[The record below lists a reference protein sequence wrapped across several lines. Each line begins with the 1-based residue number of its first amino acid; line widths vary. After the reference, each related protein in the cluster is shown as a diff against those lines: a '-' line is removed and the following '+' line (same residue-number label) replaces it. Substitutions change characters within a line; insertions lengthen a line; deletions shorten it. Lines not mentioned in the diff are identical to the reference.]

1 MKECLARIFQ
11 TLYDVV
17 GRRRGEDCK
26 NTKCVAIHGF
36 RKVIAH
42 FVPNIIKGRKGG
54 KKKMKLSLRNI
65 GKIDDASV
73 EIEGITVIA
82 GENNTGKSTVG
93 RVLFSIFYG
102 FCDIEG
108 QIKRERVQSVGN
120 VLDRMYG
127 HATNGRA
134 NMVYAPKIAQGLVE
148 KKDLVK
154 NDIELIK
161 SEIVK
166 LGIQEDRKF
175 KTYMDSADMDV
186 DGNILRIKELL
197 NVSDNEISQSI
208 LERKLEAEFNGQTR
222 NIYSKELGEIR
233 LQIKDAE
240 IVVFID
246 ENNVTKIESGAS
258 LHTEAIYLD
267 DPFVLD
273 EIYYPLLGD
282 EYMQN
287 PTNTNHR
294 VYLENRLVRDK
305 EETNIVEEIV
315 VNKKFENIYNK
326 ISMVCDG
333 DIIRDGKGKLGYEK
347 KRSGTFLNVRN
358 TSAGLK
364 MFMIL
369 KMLLQKG
376 ILEYN
381 GTVILDEPEIHLHPE
396 WQLLFAE
403 LIVLLHKEFHM
414 HVLLNTHSPYFLRAL
429 QVYAA
434 KYEVA
439 DKCRY
444 YLAEEAGDYAHISDV
459 TDNIE
464 KIYSKLSRPLQKL
477 EDERWQD
484 G

>member
-1 MKECLARIFQ
+1 M
-11 TLYDVV
+11 
-17 GRRRGEDCK
+17 
-26 NTKCVAIHGF
+26 AIHGF

-93 RVLFSIFYG
+93 RVLFSVFHG
-102 FCDIEG
+102 FFDIEG
-108 QIKRERVQSVGN
+108 QIKRECVQSVGHLID
-120 VLDRMYG
+120 VIYG
-127 HATNGRA
+127 AVTNRLTSR
-134 NMVYAPKIAQGLVE
+134 VDTRRIAQDVME
-148 KKDLVK
+148 QRDLFK
-154 NDIELIK
+154 NDIGAIKNGIIK
-161 SEIVK
+161 SI
-166 LGIQEDRKF
+166 IQ
-175 KTYMDSADMDV
+175 YDV
-186 DGNILRIKELL
+186 NFEKHLENTDIDEMILRIQELL
-197 NVSDNEISQSI
+197 NISDSEIFQSI
-208 LERKLEAEFNGQTR
+208 LEKNLMAEFNGQIG
-222 NIYSKELGEIR
+222 NIYSEESGEIR
-233 LQIKDAE
+233 LQIKNEE
-240 IVVFID
+240 IVLSID
-246 ENNVTKIESGAS
+246 GNNVTKIEGGAS

-267 DPFVLD
+267 NPFVLD
-273 EIYYPLLGD
+273 EIYYTFGK
-282 EYMQN
+282 YGKN
-287 PTNTNHR
+287 PMNTNHR
-294 VYLENRLVRDK
+294 IYLENRLIHDK

-326 ISMVCDG
+326 IAMVCAG
-333 DIIRDGKGKLGYEK
+333 DIIRNGKGELGYK
-347 KRSGTFLNVRN
+347 KKHSDKVLDVRN
-358 TSAGLK
+358 VSAGLK

-403 LIVLLHKEFHM
+403 LIVLLHKEFRM

-459 TDNIE
+459 TDDIE
-464 KIYSKLSRPLQKL
+464 KIYFKLSRPLQKL

>member
-1 MKECLARIFQ
+1 
-11 TLYDVV
+11 
-17 GRRRGEDCK
+17 
-26 NTKCVAIHGF
+26 
-36 RKVIAH
+36 
-42 FVPNIIKGRKGG
+42 
-54 KKKMKLSLRNI
+54 MKLSLRNI

-73 EIEGITVIA
+73 EIDGITVIA

-93 RVLFSIFYG
+93 RVLFSVFHGFY
-102 FCDIEG
+102 DIEE
-108 QIKRERVQSVGN
+108 QIKRERVQSVGRLIEWMYRRTAN
-120 VLDRMYG
+120 RIVSRGDTRRVAKRVVEQSVLFKDGIESIKNEIIQYDERFEK
-127 HATNGRA
+127 HLKDTDIDEVVFRIRESLK
-134 NMVYAPKIAQGLVE
+134 VSDSEIFQTILEKKIA
-148 KKDLVK
+148 
-154 NDIELIK
+154 
-161 SEIVK
+161 
-166 LGIQEDRKF
+166 
-175 KTYMDSADMDV
+175 
-186 DGNILRIKELL
+186 
-197 NVSDNEISQSI
+197 
-208 LERKLEAEFNGQTR
+208 AEFNGQIG
-222 NIYSKELGEIR
+222 NIYSEESGEIR
-233 LQIKDAE
+233 LQIKDEE

-246 ENNVTKIESGAS
+246 GNSVIKIEGGAS

-273 EIYYPLLGD
+273 EIYYPIGRYK
-282 EYMQN
+282 YMQI

-294 VYLENRLVRDK
+294 IYLENMLIHDK

-315 VNKKFENIYNK
+315 INKKFENIYNK

-333 DIIRDGKGKLGYEK
+333 DIIRNGKGELGYK
-347 KRSGTFLNVRN
+347 KKHGDKVLDVRN
-358 TSAGLK
+358 VSAGLK

-369 KMLLQKG
+369 KMLLQRG